1 MGDDIWAEVFEYLE
15 YLKTSG
21 RDPEKILKLLKGNQ
35 KGKETNYDINR
46 SSYTLNVIGVIT
58 QKILDPA
65 NKDKSRS
72 HVIRQWV
79 KSEDFKDFYNLMR
92 HEEDLTWSM
101 DKVEDYVKQIN
112 DLWNKP
118 NNQHW
123 VKYFE
128 MTGGY
133 FLTKGITEQ
142 VKNDLERKGVSS
154 HILKLEQDI

>member
-65 NKDKSRS
+65 NKGKSRS
-72 HVIRQWV
+72 HVIRHWV
-79 KSEDFKDFYNLMR
+79 KTEDFKNF
-92 HEEDLTWSM
+92 
-101 DKVEDYVKQIN
+101 
-112 DLWNKP
+112 
-118 NNQHW
+118 
-123 VKYFE
+123 
-128 MTGGY
+128 
-133 FLTKGITEQ
+133 
-142 VKNDLERKGVSS
+142 
-154 HILKLEQDI
+154 